1 MLHIFDL
8 FGVVV
13 FAITGALQAGRK
25 RMDVFGAVV
34 IGLVTALGGGTIR
47 DLVLDIRPVFWV
59 GDPTYVLLGSAA
71 AAATFLLAPAVKGP
85 GLGLLIAD
93 AFCLAVATMLGL
105 QRAYDAGVP
114 LPIVLIMGV
123 MTGVAGGAMRDLLCG
138 QIPLILQKEIYATA
152 ALGGACVFVLLKP
165 LGLDERVVQI
175 ATAATVLVIRLS
187 AIYWHLSLPRFLQ
200 GRGEH

>member
-8 FGVVV
+8 FGVVI

-47 DLVLDIRPVFWV
+47 DLTLDIRPIFWV

-71 AAATFLLAPAVKGP
+71 AAATFLLAPAIKGS
-85 GLGLLIAD
+85 GVVLLVAD
-93 AFCLAVATMLGL
+93 AFCLSIATMLGL

-114 LPIVLIMGV
+114 MAIVLIMGV

-138 QIPLILQKEIYATA
+138 QIPLVLQREIYATA
-152 ALGGACVFVLLKP
+152 ALAGALVFVLLKP
-165 LGLDERVVQI
+165 ADLDERVVQI
-175 ATAATVLVIRLS
+175 ACSGTVLAVRLS
-187 AIYWHLSLPRFLQ
+187 AIYWGLSLPRFLQ
-200 GRGEH
+200 GRSNE